1 MSFSTLEGIFPY
13 IVSPVDPDGTI
24 REKVL
29 RDLVNYL
36 LNAGVHGITP
46 LGSTGEFYYLS
57 WEQKKRIVEI
67 VLDEVNGRVPVTPG
81 VASSSTNDAVKQAI
95 EMEAMGADGI
105 VSVLNTYFP
114 IKQEDAYSYFF
125 EVAGHVSCPVVL
137 YNNPKFTHFDLSLSL
152 LKQLSDLPNVNY
164 YKDATG
170 MTGNIMN
177 IINLCG
183 DNIKIFSASAH
194 LPVFVMMMG
203 GVGWMSG
210 PACLIPKTCVKLYD
224 LCRLKRWDEALTLQ
238 KRIWEANY
246 LFQKYNLAACIKAG
260 LELRKFEV
268 GNPVAPNTR
277 INEVGIKEI
286 KNIIEQLD

>member
-1 MSFSTLEGIFPY
+1 MSFSSFAGIFPY

-24 REKVL
+24 RERVL

-36 LNAGVHGITP
+36 VNAGVHGITP

-81 VASSSTNDAVKQAI
+81 VASSSTNDAVRQAV

-114 IKQEDAYSYFF
+114 VKQEDAYSYFF
-125 EVAGHVSCPVVL
+125 RIADSVSCPVVL

-170 MTGNIMN
+170 ITGNIMN

-183 DNIKIFSASAH
+183 DRIRIFSASAH
-194 LPVFVMMMG
+194 LPVFVMMLG

-224 LCRLKRWDEALTLQ
+224 LCRLQRWEEALALQ
-238 KRIWEANY
+238 KSIWEANY

-260 LELRKFEV
+260 LELKGFEV
-268 GNPVAPNTR
+268 GYPIAPNAG
-277 INEVGIKEI
+277 INEVGVQEI
-286 KNIIEQLD
+286 RNIIEQLD

>member
-1 MSFSTLEGIFPY
+1 MSFSSFAGIFPY

-24 REKVL
+24 RERVL

-36 LNAGVHGITP
+36 VNAGVHGITP

-81 VASSSTNDAVKQAI
+81 VASSSTNDAVRQAV

-114 IKQEDAYSYFF
+114 VKQEDAYSYFF
-125 EVAGHVSCPVVL
+125 KIADSVSCPVVL

-170 MTGNIMN
+170 ITGNIMN

-183 DNIKIFSASAH
+183 DRIRIFSASAH
-194 LPVFVMMMG
+194 LPVFVMMLG

-210 PACLIPKTCVKLYD
+210 PACLIPKICVKLYD
-224 LCRLKRWDEALTLQ
+224 LCRLQRWEEALALQ
-238 KRIWEANY
+238 KSIWEANY

-260 LELRKFEV
+260 LELKGFEV
-268 GNPVAPNTR
+268 GHPIAPNAG
-277 INEVGIKEI
+277 INEVGVQEI
-286 KNIIEQLD
+286 RNIIEQLD

>member
-1 MSFSTLEGIFPY
+1 MSFSSFAGIFPY
-13 IVSPVDPDGTI
+13 IVSPVDPEGTI
-24 REKVL
+24 RERVL

-36 LNAGVHGITP
+36 VNAGVHGITP

-81 VASSSTNDAVKQAI
+81 VASSSTNDAVRQAV

-114 IKQEDAYSYFF
+114 VKQEDAYSYFF
-125 EVAGHVSCPVVL
+125 KIADSVSCPVVL

-170 MTGNIMN
+170 ITGNIMN

-183 DNIKIFSASAH
+183 DRIRIFSASAH
-194 LPVFVMMMG
+194 LPVFVMMLG

-224 LCRLKRWDEALTLQ
+224 LCRLQRWEEALALQ
-238 KRIWEANY
+238 KSIWEANY

-260 LELRKFEV
+260 LELKGFEV
-268 GNPVAPNTR
+268 GYPIAPNAG
-277 INEVGIKEI
+277 INEVGVQEI
-286 KNIIEQLD
+286 RNIIEQLD

>member
-1 MSFSTLEGIFPY
+1 MSFSSFAGIFPY

-24 REKVL
+24 RERVL

-36 LNAGVHGITP
+36 VNAGVHGITP

-81 VASSSTNDAVKQAI
+81 VASSSTNDAVRQAV

-114 IKQEDAYSYFF
+114 VKQEDAYSYFF
-125 EVAGHVSCPVVL
+125 KIADSVSCPVVL
-137 YNNPKFTHFDLSLSL
+137 YNNPKFTHFDLSLPL

-170 MTGNIMN
+170 ITGNIMN

-183 DNIKIFSASAH
+183 DRIRIFSASAH
-194 LPVFVMMMG
+194 LPVFVMMLG

-224 LCRLKRWDEALTLQ
+224 LCRLQRWEEALALQ
-238 KRIWEANY
+238 KSIWEANY

-260 LELRKFEV
+260 LELKGFEV
-268 GNPVAPNTR
+268 GYPIAPNAG
-277 INEVGIKEI
+277 INEVGVQEI
-286 KNIIEQLD
+286 RNIIEQLD

>member
-1 MSFSTLEGIFPY
+1 MSFSSFAGIFPY
-13 IVSPVDPDGTI
+13 IVSPVDPEGTI
-24 REKVL
+24 RERVL

-36 LNAGVHGITP
+36 VNAGVHGITP

-81 VASSSTNDAVKQAI
+81 VASSSTNDAVRQAV

-114 IKQEDAYSYFF
+114 VKQEDAYSYFF
-125 EVAGHVSCPVVL
+125 KIADSVSCPVVL

-170 MTGNIMN
+170 ITGNIMN

-183 DNIKIFSASAH
+183 DRIRIFSASAH
-194 LPVFVMMMG
+194 LPVFVMMLG

-224 LCRLKRWDEALTLQ
+224 LCRLQRWEEALALQ
-238 KRIWEANY
+238 KSIWEVNY

-260 LELRKFEV
+260 LELKGFEV
-268 GNPVAPNTR
+268 GYPIAPNAG
-277 INEVGIKEI
+277 INEVGVQEI
-286 KNIIEQLD
+286 RNIIEQLD

>member
-1 MSFSTLEGIFPY
+1 MSFSSFAGIFPY

-24 REKVL
+24 RERVL

-36 LNAGVHGITP
+36 VNAGVHGITP

-81 VASSSTNDAVKQAI
+81 VASSSTNDAVRQAV

-114 IKQEDAYSYFF
+114 VKQEDAYSYFF
-125 EVAGHVSCPVVL
+125 RIADSVSCPVVL

-170 MTGNIMN
+170 ITGNIMN

-183 DNIKIFSASAH
+183 DRIRIFSASAH
-194 LPVFVMMMG
+194 LPVFVMMLG

-224 LCRLKRWDEALTLQ
+224 LCRLQRWEEALALQ
-238 KRIWEANY
+238 KSIWEANY

-260 LELRKFEV
+260 LELKGFEV
-268 GNPVAPNTR
+268 GHPIAPNAG
-277 INEVGIKEI
+277 INEVGVQEI
-286 KNIIEQLD
+286 RNIIEQLD